1 MNQRAMK
8 ALFVSMAMSLVLAAC
23 SQPAA
28 PASPPAKADVPKT
41 EAPAAKTEAPAAAKA
56 EAPAAKTDA
65 AKPAA
70 QAPAAGGA
78 DWETEWKNV
87 VEAAKKEKLVI
98 VTHPGSD
105 YEGLMASFKKD
116 FPDIPVEHTGA
127 RPSDISPKII
137 TEQQNNVFNWDVM
150 AATTSNMNNV
160 LLPANAYQDIQ
171 PFFVRKDVMEDSQW
185 GGGKFELYTSN
196 DQKSIIVHN
205 AVLASQ
211 IYVNREKISKERLS
225 TVDDLM
231 KPEFQ
236 GQIVVDDCTVPAH
249 GMSALVGIWQTKGED
264 FVRTMLAQQKPVF
277 QDTVRITTEWV
288 ATGRYP
294 IGIGVD
300 SPELRKLQSNGIGTQ
315 VEILSVG
322 GNLSTQGAAVF
333 KNAPHPNAAKV
344 FLNWLWSKDGQTA
357 FVNAFKDSTTPNSR
371 RLDAPVIDKDLYPDY
386 ANFDKYISWTMDSG
400 RPLLQSISTLCK
412 ELR

>member
-1 MNQRAMK
+1 MNQRGLK
-8 ALFVSMAMSLVLAAC
+8 ALLASMAVSLIVTAC
-23 SQPAA
+23 APAA
-28 PASPPAKADVPKT
+28 TPSAPSGKAEAPKT
-41 EAPAAKTEAPAAAKA
+41 EAPAVKSEAPAAKA
-56 EAPAAKTDA
+56 EA

-70 QAPAAGGA
+70 PAQPAASTGA
-78 DWETEWKNV
+78 GWEAEWQRV
-87 VEAAKKEKLVI
+87 VEAAKKEKVVV

-105 YEGLMASFKKD
+105 YQNLIASFKKE
-116 FPDIPVEHTGA
+116 FPDIEVEHTGA

-137 TEQQNNVFNWDVM
+137 TEQQNGVFNWDIMV
-150 AATTSNMNNV
+150 ATTSNMNNV

-171 PFFVRKDVMEDSQW
+171 PFFVRRDVMEDAHW
-185 GGGKFELYTSN
+185 GGGKFEMYTSN

-205 AVLASQ
+205 AALASQ
-211 IYVNREKISKERLS
+211 IYINREKIGKDKLS
-225 TVDDLM
+225 TIDDLM

-249 GMSALVGIWQTKGED
+249 GMSALVGMWQTKGED
-264 FVRTMLAQQKPVF
+264 FVRTVLSQQKPVF

-315 VEILSVG
+315 VEIMSIG
-322 GNLSTQGAAVF
+322 GNLSTQGSAVF
-333 KNAPHPNAAKV
+333 RNAPHPNASKV

-357 FVNAFKDSTTPNSR
+357 FVDAFKESTTPNSR
-371 RLDAPVIDKDLYPDY
+371 RLDAPVIDRELFPDY
-386 ANFDKYISWTMDSG
+386 KNFDSYISWTMDSG
-400 RPLLQSISTLCK
+400 RPLIQKIAALCK
-412 ELR
+412 ELRS

>member
-8 ALFVSMAMSLVLAAC
+8 ALFASMAVSMMVAAC
-23 SQPAA
+23 TPAAA
-28 PASPPAKADVPKT
+28 PASPTAKAEAPKTAAPAAKTAAPAAKT
-41 EAPAAKTEAPAAAKA
+41 EAPAAKTEA
-56 EAPAAKTDA
+56 

-70 QAPAAGGA
+70 AQPAAGA
-78 DWETEWKNV
+78 DWQAEWQRV
-87 VEAAKKEKLVI
+87 VDAAKKEKLVI
-98 VTHPGSD
+98 VTHPGAD
-105 YEGLMASFKKD
+105 YEALMAAFKKD

-137 TEQQNNVFNWDVM
+137 TEQQNNVFAWDVM

-205 AVLASQ
+205 AALASQ
-211 IYVNREKISKERLS
+211 IYINREKISKEQLS
-225 TVDDLM
+225 TIDDLM

-249 GMSALVGIWQTKGED
+249 GMSALVGLWQTKGED
-264 FVRTMLAQQKPVF
+264 FVRTLLSQQKPVF
-277 QDTVRITTEWV
+277 QDTVRVTTEWV

-333 KNAPHPNAAKV
+333 RNAPHPNAAKV
-344 FLNWLWSKDGQTA
+344 FLNWLWSKEGQTA
-357 FVNAFKDSTTPNSR
+357 FVDAFKQSTTPNSR
-371 RLDAPVIDKDLYPDY
+371 RLDAPVIDKELYPDY

-400 RPLLQSISTLCK
+400 RPLIQSISTLCK

>member
-1 MNQRAMK
+1 
-8 ALFVSMAMSLVLAAC
+8 
-23 SQPAA
+23 
-28 PASPPAKADVPKT
+28 
-41 EAPAAKTEAPAAAKA
+41 
-56 EAPAAKTDA
+56 
-65 AKPAA
+65 
-70 QAPAAGGA
+70 
-78 DWETEWKNV
+78 V
-87 VEAAKKEKLVI
+87 VDAAKKEKLVI
-98 VTHPGSD
+98 VTHPGAD
-105 YEGLMASFKKD
+105 YEALMTAFKKD

-137 TEQQNNVFNWDVM
+137 TEQQNNVFAWDVM

-196 DQKSIIVHN
+196 DQRSIIVHN
-205 AVLASQ
+205 AALASQ
-211 IYVNREKISKERLS
+211 IYINREKISKEQLS

-249 GMSALVGIWQTKGED
+249 GMSALVGLWQTKGED
-264 FVRTMLAQQKPVF
+264 FVRTLLSQQKPVF
-277 QDTVRITTEWV
+277 QDTVRVTTEWV

-333 KNAPHPNAAKV
+333 RNAPHPNAAKV
-344 FLNWLWSKDGQTA
+344 FLNWLWSKEGQTA
-357 FVNAFKDSTTPNSR
+357 FVDAFKQSTTPNSR
-371 RLDAPVIDKDLYPDY
+371 RLDAPVIDKELYPDY

-400 RPLLQSISTLCK
+400 RPLIQSISTLCK

>member
-1 MNQRAMK
+1 MNQRRLNAVF
-8 ALFVSMAMSLVLAAC
+8 ASMAASLMVAAC
-23 SQPAA
+23 GPAA
-28 PASPPAKADVPKT
+28 SPASSPAKSEAPKT
-41 EAPAAKTEAPAAAKA
+41 EAPAAKSEAPAART
-56 EAPAAKTDA
+56 EAG
-65 AKPAA
+65 KPAA
-70 QAPAAGGA
+70 QAPAAASA
-78 DWETEWKNV
+78 DWQAEWQRV

-98 VTHPGSD
+98 VSHPGSD
-105 YEGLMASFKKD
+105 YEGLMASFKKE

-137 TEQQNNVFNWDVM
+137 TEQQNGVFNWDVM

-160 LLPANAYQDIQ
+160 LLPANAYQDIE
-171 PFFVRKDVMEDSQW
+171 PFFVRKDVMDDSQW
-185 GGGKFELYTSN
+185 GGGKFELYTSA
-196 DQKSIIVHN
+196 DQKSVIVHN

-211 IYVNREKISKERLS
+211 VYINREKIGKDKLS
-225 TVDDLM
+225 TVDDLL

-236 GQIVVDDCTVPAH
+236 GQFVVDDCTVPAH

-264 FVRTMLAQQKPVF
+264 FVRKLLSQQKPVF

-300 SPELRKLQSNGIGTQ
+300 SPELRKLQSNGVGNQ

-344 FLNWLWSKDGQTA
+344 FLNWLWSKEGQTA
-357 FVNAFKDSTTPNSR
+357 FVEAFKDSTTPNSR
-371 RLDAPVIDKDLYPDY
+371 RLDVPVIDKDLYPDY
-386 ANFDKYISWTMDSG
+386 ANFDKYTSWTMDSG
-400 RPLLQSISTLCK
+400 RPLLNSISTLCK